1 MANEIS
7 ISVPSYAPGKG
18 VASESEGGD
27 LTVTLG
33 SDEVVISGDPAGLRD
48 LARWCLAVSAAQD
61 SSHVHLDP
69 DVDLLS
75 GSSSLVVELV
85 ETIP

>member
-1 MANEIS
+1 MANETS
-7 ISVPSYAPGKG
+7 ISVPAYEPGKG
-18 VASESEGGD
+18 VVSESEGGD

-33 SDEVVISGDPAGLRD
+33 SDEVVISGDASGLRD
-48 LARWCLAVSAAQD
+48 LARWCLAVSAAQVG
-61 SSHVHLDP
+61 SHVHLDP
-69 DVDLLS
+69 DVDLMS